1 LIDSCH
7 LITFSTLNSI
17 EIKTVDRPHCPVY
30 PVFMFGLLLVRCEFI
45 KIGAYFEFV
54 IILGKTS
61 FIGVNRGEGVNY
73 WGK

>member
-1 LIDSCH
+1 
-7 LITFSTLNSI
+7 
-17 EIKTVDRPHCPVY
+17 
-30 PVFMFGLLLVRCEFI
+30 MFGLLLVRCEFI

>member
-1 LIDSCH
+1 LKK
-7 LITFSTLNSI
+7 
-17 EIKTVDRPHCPVY
+17 KTVDGPHCPVY
-30 PVFMFGLLLVRCEFI
+30 PVFI
-45 KIGAYFEFV
+45 KNGAYFEFV